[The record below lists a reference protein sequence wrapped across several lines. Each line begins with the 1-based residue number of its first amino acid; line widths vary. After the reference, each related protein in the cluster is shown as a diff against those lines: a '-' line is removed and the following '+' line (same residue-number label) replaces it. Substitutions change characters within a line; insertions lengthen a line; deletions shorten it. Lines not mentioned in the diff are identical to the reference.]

1 MAKLV
6 AQVVVAQLIHGNLAE
21 QVPLAKAV
29 MVEDLLGSIAI
40 HGAKTV
46 VIHTGKQVVVVVQ
59 ADHQSIHQWLI
70 ILREVMRAL
79 LLMTQVKV
87 VQVLQVISPARLCI
101 MVVVVVVV
109 LIAVRSDLTFGRQ

>member
-1 MAKLV
+1 MV
-6 AQVVVAQLIHGNLAE
+6 AQAVAAQLIHGNLAE
-21 QVPLAKAV
+21 QVLQAKV
-29 MVEDLLGSIAI
+29 MMVEDLLGFIAI
-40 HGAKTV
+40 HGVKMV

-59 ADHQSIHQWLI
+59 ADHQSILQWLI

-87 VQVLQVISPARLCI
+87 AQVLQVISPARFCI

-109 LIAVRSDLTFGRQ
+109 LMAVRSDLTLGRQ